1 MDISMI
7 DINAYI
13 VPLALI
19 AALCVGFIV
28 KHLIPS
34 TRINNFIPLIVAVV
48 GILVV
53 CLTQGWTVEGI
64 VYGMVS
70 GLASVGLYEVF
81 AQLIEAKNI
90 QTCMKALEERED
102 EDMRDKAGE

>member
-1 MDISMI
+1 MDITMV

-34 TRINNFIPLIVAVV
+34 TLINNFIPLIVAVV

-53 CLTQGWTVEGI
+53 CLTQGWTVEGV

-90 QTCMKALEERED
+90 QTCMKALEASED
-102 EDMRDKAGE
+102 EDMRDQAGE

>member
-1 MDISMI
+1 MDITMI

-34 TRINNFIPLIVAVV
+34 TRINNFIPLITALV
-48 GILVV
+48 GVLVV

-90 QTCMKALEERED
+90 QTNMKALEERED
-102 EDMRDKAGE
+102 EDMRDKVGE

>member
-13 VPLALI
+13 VPLALV

-90 QTCMKALEERED
+90 QTCMKALKERED
-102 EDMRDKAGE
+102 GDMRDKVGE

>member
-1 MDISMI
+1 MDISII

-13 VPLALI
+13 VPLALV

-53 CLTQGWTVEGI
+53 CLTQGWTVECV

-90 QTCMKALEERED
+90 QTCMKALKERED
-102 EDMRDKAGE
+102 EDMRDKVGE

>member
-1 MDISMI
+1 MDVSMI
-7 DINAYI
+7 DINAYV
-13 VPLALI
+13 VPLALV

-53 CLTQGWTVEGI
+53 CLTQGWTIEGI

-102 EDMRDKAGE
+102 EDMRDKVGE

>member
-7 DINAYI
+7 NINAYI
-13 VPLALI
+13 VPLALV

-34 TRINNFIPLIVAVV
+34 TRINNFIPLIVAMV
-48 GILVV
+48 GVLVV

-102 EDMRDKAGE
+102 EDMRDKVGE